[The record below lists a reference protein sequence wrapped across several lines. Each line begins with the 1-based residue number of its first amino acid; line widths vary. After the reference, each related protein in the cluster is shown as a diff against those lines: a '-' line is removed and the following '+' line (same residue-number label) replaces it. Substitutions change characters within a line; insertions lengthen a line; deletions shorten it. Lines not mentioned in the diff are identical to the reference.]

1 MIRSPQDKMRV
12 EFSFVVAVAYM
23 INLYSLWCFSFWA
36 GGIHLSARYSGTQ
49 LPSHT
54 WEKINTAMVGTWQRY
69 FQLIFCRNFHSRW
82 LHKGCI
88 FGPDFFCQ
96 RSILVVDM
104 LVNIGFGNQGGI
116 CLRHLMRTL
125 LEFIELVM
133 KIVSW
138 EVYGTIIGI
147 RCPFVL
153 VTTGCE

>member
-104 LVNIGFGNQGGI
+104 LVNIALGNQGW
-116 CLRHLMRTL
+116 HLYSTFDEDITWIYWACTEYCVMR
-125 LEFIELVM
+125 
-133 KIVSW
+133 IVWDDSR
-138 EVYGTIIGI
+138 YQM
-147 RCPFVL
+147 PFVL
-153 VTTGCE
+153 VTTECE